1 MHASYRIV
9 FMGTPA
15 FAVPSLKRLHGAGHR
30 VVLAVTQPDR
40 PAGRGRK
47 VEASAVK
54 KAALEMGIPVFQPK
68 SIHQPE
74 SVRILQESRADLF
87 IVVAFGQILKPVV
100 LAIPPLGA
108 VNVHASLLPRYRGPA
123 PVQWAII
130 CRETETG
137 VTIMQMD
144 EGLDTGDILASTAV
158 PILPTDTGQSLLER
172 LSEIGADTLVQTL
185 MCYPET
191 QSRATPQNHSLACY
205 APMLKKTDGRVD
217 WSRSALDIDALVRGT
232 LPWPGAYTTLD
243 GKRLKVFR
251 VKSESGRVGEA
262 PPGTVLRSPADE
274 LWVAAADRP
283 ISLLEVQIE
292 SGKRL
297 PIDVFLKGHPIPV
310 GTVLT

>member
-15 FAVPSLKRLHGAGHR
+15 FAVPSLKRLHDAGHR

-47 VEASAVK
+47 LEASAVK
-54 KAALEMGIPVFQPK
+54 KAALDMGIPVFQPK

-74 SVRILQESRADLF
+74 AVRMLQESRADLF
-87 IVVAFGQILKPVV
+87 VVVAFGQILKPVV

-108 VNVHASLLPRYRGPA
+108 INVHASLLPRYRGPA

-130 CRETETG
+130 NRETETG

-144 EGLDTGDILASTAV
+144 EGLDTGNILASTAI
-158 PILPTDTGQSLLER
+158 PILPSDTGQSLLER
-172 LSEIGADTLVQTL
+172 LSDIGADILVQTL
-185 MCYPET
+185 MHYPEI
-191 QSRATPQNHSLACY
+191 QSCAIPQDHRNACY
-205 APMLKKTDGRVD
+205 APMLKKTDGRID
-217 WSRSALDIDALVRGT
+217 WNRSAQDIDALVRGT
-232 LPWPGAYTTLD
+232 LPWPGAYTTLE

-251 VKSESGRVGEA
+251 VKPETGNGEKA
-262 PPGTVLRSPADE
+262 SPGTVLRSPSDE

-297 PIDVFLKGHPIPV
+297 PVGVFLKGHPVPV
-310 GTVLT
+310 GTILT

>member
-1 MHASYRIV
+1 
-9 FMGTPA
+9 MGTPA
-15 FAVPSLKRLHGAGHR
+15 FAVPSLNRLHEAGHR

-47 VEASAVK
+47 LEASAVK
-54 KAALEMGIPVFQPK
+54 KAALELGIPVFQPK
-68 SIHQPE
+68 SIHEPE
-74 SVRILQESRADLF
+74 AVRMLQESRADIF

-100 LAIPPLGA
+100 LSIPPLGA

-144 EGLDTGDILASTAV
+144 EGLDTGDILASAAV
-158 PILPTDTGQSLLER
+158 PILPSDTGQSLLDR
-172 LSEIGADTLVQTL
+172 LSEIGADTLLHTL
-185 MCYPET
+185 MRYPEIR
-191 QSRATPQNHSLACY
+191 SHATPQDPGKACY
-205 APMLKKTDGRVD
+205 APMLKKTDGRID
-217 WSRSALDIDALVRGT
+217 WRRSAQDIDALVRGT
-232 LPWPGAYTTLD
+232 LPWPGAYTTLG

-251 VKSESGRVGEA
+251 VKSESGNVEET

-274 LWVAAADRP
+274 LWVAAADQP
-283 ISLLEVQIE
+283 ISLLEVQLE

-297 PIDVFLKGHPIPV
+297 PIGAFLKGHPVPV
-310 GTVLT
+310 GTILT